1 MYSTTVTAT
10 HNMSYPVWNVPHLA
24 SGSQKPVLDP
34 DQVYIYNMRF
44 CPYAERTMLVL
55 LAKEVNFKVINI
67 NLKKKP
73 DWFTADTF
81 GLVPVVL
88 YKGDIIPES
97 LITSDLVDE
106 FFPGE
111 SLTPADPVAKAKD
124 RVVLEIFGKLSS
136 GFYKTLLAKEDDLV
150 HAAFKDV
157 LTIKDKVAAE
167 YKKRGTTFFCG
178 GAPGEVQTLA
188 NPSIKLAC
196 QKLNAICLIM
206 FIKSLGI
213 CKKEIIVS

>member
-1 MYSTTVTAT
+1 
-10 HNMSYPVWNVPHLA
+10 MSSAVWDVPHLA

-81 GLVPVVL
+81 GLAPVVI

-106 FFPGE
+106 LFPGE

-124 RVVLEIFGKLSS
+124 RVVLEIFGKLISA
-136 GFYKTLLAKEDDLV
+136 FYKTIMAKVDFKFKVYCKV
-150 HAAFKDV
+150 HC
-157 LTIKDKVAAE
+157 KV
-167 YKKRGTTFFCG
+167 
-178 GAPGEVQTLA
+178 Q
-188 NPSIKLAC
+188 
-196 QKLNAICLIM
+196 
-206 FIKSLGI
+206 
-213 CKKEIIVS
+213 